1 MKKELRAEARVKKAE
16 AKKKAD
22 LAKKLKI
29 GAIIAIPCLLIIA
42 IVVIAFIARETYSLK
57 IDYSEGLTADGKIA
71 DINVADY
78 VEVCDYANIVIP
90 KSEVEMTEDE
100 LTEHVD
106 SILTDNEIEELTD
119 EFIVENYS
127 DVASTVDEY
136 LEYVKTSTMEEN
148 IKDYIYEYLLTN
160 STVTSYPKKYLKVM
174 KEQVDKS
181 YLYQFN
187 YNNELLYAYTGSYQ
201 WSSYLDYYGV
211 SRSEYKDMVEETAK
225 EAVAESLILQYIY
238 EDLGLSITD
247 DEILEIASS
256 LGYTADD
263 AGLASATTDYTLPY
277 IKQIT
282 ANDKVIDHLAET
294 LTVE

>member
-1 MKKELRAEARVKKAE
+1 MKKELRAEAKVKKAE
-16 AKKKAD
+16 AKKKAE
-22 LAKKLKI
+22 LTQKLKI

-42 IVVIAFIARETYSLK
+42 IVVIAAIAKDAYSLK
-57 IDYSEGLTADGKIA
+57 VDYSEGLTADGKIA
-71 DINVADY
+71 GINVADY
-78 VEVCDYANIVIP
+78 VKVCDYANIVVP
-90 KSEVEMTEDE
+90 KSEVEMTEDDLNE
-100 LTEHVD
+100 YVD

-148 IKDYIYEYLLTN
+148 VKDYIYEYLISH
-160 STVTSYPKKYLKVM
+160 STVKSYPRKYLKVM
-174 KEQVDKS
+174 KNQIDKS
-181 YLYQFN
+181 FLYQFN

-211 SRSEYKDMVEETAK
+211 SRSKYKDMVEATAK
-225 EAVAESLILQYIY
+225 DAVAESLILQYIY
-238 EDLGLSITD
+238 EELNLSITD
-247 DEILEIASS
+247 EEILEVASS

-263 AGLASATTDYTLPY
+263 AGLANATKDYTLPY

-282 ANDKVIDHLAET
+282 ADNKVIDYLAEKVT
-294 LTVE
+294 IE